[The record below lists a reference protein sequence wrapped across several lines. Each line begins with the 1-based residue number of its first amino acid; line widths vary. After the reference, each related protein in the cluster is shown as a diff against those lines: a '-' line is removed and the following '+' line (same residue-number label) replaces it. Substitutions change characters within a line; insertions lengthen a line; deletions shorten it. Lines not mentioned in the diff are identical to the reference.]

1 MTAPGLL
8 AAAAAALLA
17 VTACFSEHGPSTP
30 SDVVTCERAALP
42 PGPDSAFVIVSG
54 FVFAPAELRV
64 TAGTRVVWVNCEP
77 AGTPGHTTT
86 MNESPA
92 PTVSTTAVGGEWDS
106 PTLSRGD
113 AFSAVPAAGE
123 HPYFCRVHPFMEA
136 RIIAE

>member
-30 SDVVTCERAALP
+30 SDVVTCERAAQP
-42 PGPDSAFVIVSG
+42 PGPDSAFVIVRG

-64 TAGTRVVWVNCEP
+64 AAGTRVVWVNCEP

-86 MNESPA
+86 
-92 PTVSTTAVGGEWDS
+92 AVGGEWDS
-106 PTLSRGD
+106 PTLSPGD

>member
-86 MNESPA
+86 
-92 PTVSTTAVGGEWDS
+92 AVGGEWDS
-106 PTLSRGD
+106 PTLSPGD
-113 AFSAVPAAGE
+113 AFPAVPAAGE